1 MFTSEQEAIE
11 YTLKIHD
18 LYNEFLKN
26 VCYLPVLSGKKT
38 AGEKFAG
45 AVDTYTREV

>member
-1 MFTSEQEAIE
+1 MFKTPEDAIKF
-11 YTLKIHD
+11 TLEIHE

-38 AGEKFAG
+38 EGEKFAG
-45 AVDTYTREV
+45 AIDTYTREV